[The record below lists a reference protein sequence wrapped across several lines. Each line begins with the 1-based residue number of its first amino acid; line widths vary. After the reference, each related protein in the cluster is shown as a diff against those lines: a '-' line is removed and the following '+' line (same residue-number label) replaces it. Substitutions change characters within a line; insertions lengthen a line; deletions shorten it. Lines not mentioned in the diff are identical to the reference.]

1 MNTLESNWTLTKVSI
16 LDNLILNTFLK
27 PAITY
32 EDFYMT
38 QSLANIKCFKKLM
51 RKENKCEYILQF
63 NGTITKSMLVQQQKS
78 ICTKPQITTEDSPCL
93 NKTPM
98 VSESPNKD
106 VMLKMHKKS
115 RIKSKDNWSNTI
127 KMISICKINNIIMNW
142 VPEKKLAI
150 NKDKK

>member
-38 QSLANIKCFKKLM
+38 QSLADIKCFKKLM

-63 NGTITKSMLVQQQKS
+63 NGTITKLMLVQQQKT
-78 ICTKPQITTEDSPCL
+78 IYTKPQITTEDSPYL

-98 VSESPNKD
+98 ISESPNKD
-106 VMLKMHKKS
+106 VMLKMHRKS
-115 RIKSKDNWSNTI
+115 KIKSGDN
-127 KMISICKINNIIMNW
+127 
-142 VPEKKLAI
+142 
-150 NKDKK
+150 